1 MTKRILAIGAA
12 LLLCLFCVCAW
23 AEGENCRLTLTL
35 AFGEQPVEG
44 AEFSLYRVGEMQMS
58 GGAAG
63 FVPLAA
69 LNAPASTTHLTASV
83 IKDKVN
89 VRSEAD
95 SQNGAIID
103 KARTGE
109 RLLVTDYGNKW
120 TGIVLP
126 DGKRGY
132 IMTEYLQFD

>member
-1 MTKRILAIGAA
+1 MLAGDS
-12 LLLCLFCVCAW
+12 
-23 AEGENCRLTLTL
+23 
-35 AFGEQPVEG
+35 P
-44 AEFSLYRVGEMQMS
+44 SLDVTAKTVDR
-58 GGAAG
+58 AG

-69 LNAPASTTHLTASV
+69 LNAGQHHAPDGPPSSS
-83 IKDKVN
+83 DKVN